1 MVHIFGEGGGCGDVS
16 GSVSGRGVI
25 LSLQCWR

>member
-1 MVHIFGEGGGCGDVS
+1 MVHRFGEGGGCSDVS

-25 LSLQCWR
+25 PNLQC